1 MNMVDSH
8 PRPHVGPTAA
18 TPRHVYV
25 VDDDPLLLES
35 VAPWLDRARF
45 VVTALA
51 DAREAF
57 RMIPLLPPGCV
68 LLGVHMRGVD
78 GFPFLETAQGRLAAH
93 PVIVMADDGDA
104 DRVIGALK
112 LGAVDFLEKPIRE
125 TDLIV
130 RLERTLDGLSQL
142 LDDARQRERAVVLVA
157 ALSPREAD
165 VLAGLLA
172 GLSNKAVAQL
182 LDISPRT
189 VEMHRANMMRRLA
202 VQSLSEA
209 LKIAIAAGMAPA
221 VRPDERG

>member
-1 MNMVDSH
+1 M
-8 PRPHVGPTAA
+8 AA
-18 TPRHVYV
+18 PTPRHVYV
-25 VDDDPLLLES
+25 VDDNPLLLET

-45 VVTALA
+45 VVTAMTN
-51 DAREAF
+51 AREAF
-57 RMIPLLPPGCV
+57 RVIPMLPPGCV
-68 LLGVHMRGVD
+68 LLGLHMRGVD
-78 GFPFLETAQGRLAAH
+78 GFPFLEAAQGRLAAH
-93 PVIVMADDGDA
+93 PVIVMAGHGDA
-104 DRVIGALK
+104 ERAIRALK
-112 LGAVDFLEKPIRE
+112 LGAADFLEKPIRE

-142 LDDARQRERAVVLVA
+142 LDEARQRERAAALVA

-182 LDISPRT
+182 LGISPRT

-209 LKIAIAAGMAPA
+209 LKIAIAAGMTPA
-221 VRPDERG
+221 A